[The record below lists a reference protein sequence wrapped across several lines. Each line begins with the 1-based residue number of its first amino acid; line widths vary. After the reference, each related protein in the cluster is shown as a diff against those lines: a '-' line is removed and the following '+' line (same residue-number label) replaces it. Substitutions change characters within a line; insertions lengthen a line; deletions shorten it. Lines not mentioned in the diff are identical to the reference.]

1 MFGPTFP
8 VVCQPLAQ
16 PGVLDTACPD
26 SPMTPVTGTGVSIH
40 FPGCC
45 RAGGTCGYQLDTI
58 GGIFRLGL
66 GCVDS
71 TPFLEG
77 GAPPSCGDA
86 GMAGAGQGG
95 GAGDGSTG
103 AAGETVTGGATSE

>member
-1 MFGPTFP
+1 
-8 VVCQPLAQ
+8 
-16 PGVLDTACPD
+16 
-26 SPMTPVTGTGVSIH
+26 MTPVTGTGVSIH

-58 GGIFRLGL
+58 GGLFRLGL

-77 GAPPSCGDA
+77 GAPLSCGA
-86 GMAGAGQGG
+86 TGSAGAGQGG
-95 GAGDGSTG
+95 GAGEGPIGESGAPG
-103 AAGETVTGGATSE
+103 AAGETAAGGASSG